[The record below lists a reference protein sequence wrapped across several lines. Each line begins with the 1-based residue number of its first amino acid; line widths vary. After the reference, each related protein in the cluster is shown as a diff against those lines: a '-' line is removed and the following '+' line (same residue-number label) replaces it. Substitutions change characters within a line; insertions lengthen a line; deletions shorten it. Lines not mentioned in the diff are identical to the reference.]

1 MELGVCLVKP
11 ATWIQ
16 TRCSSVA
23 SAGLCVCVGG
33 GFLMNPVDSVLSY
46 SRLCFS
52 FEFHAPCLFFLFY
65 SR

>member
-16 TRCSSVA
+16 THCSSVT
-23 SAGLCVCVGG
+23 SAGLGVGG
-33 GFLMNPVDSVLSY
+33 LMNPLNSVLSY

-52 FEFHAPCLFFLFY
+52 FEFRAPCLFFLFY